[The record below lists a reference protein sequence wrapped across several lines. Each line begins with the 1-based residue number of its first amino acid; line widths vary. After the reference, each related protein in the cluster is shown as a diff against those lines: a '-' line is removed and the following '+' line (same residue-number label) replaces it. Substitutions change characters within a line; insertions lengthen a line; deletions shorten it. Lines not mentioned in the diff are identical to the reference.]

1 MKARSTMRTIAQFL
15 FAVVPN
21 RSARVATTSFVGGF
35 STCTVSKRQFRTEGS
50 SHTERSPNRGVRNIG
65 RSATSLSENN
75 GEHNWLVVGDGDF
88 SYCASIAER
97 LSEQSINLYA
107 TVLEEEMV
115 HNKVYQRSISNK
127 ESILSTTKTY
137 STSQHQVKFGIDA
150 TKLIEFFPSTKF
162 QTIEFNFP
170 HWGGKTNAKRNRQ
183 LLDDFMASASKVLC
197 EEGEIVISLCEGQG
211 GFPAANG
218 R

>member
-1 MKARSTMRTIAQFL
+1 MRTIAQFL

-21 RSARVATTSFVGGF
+21 QRARVATGSFVGSF
-35 STCTVSKRQFRTEGS
+35 STCTISKRYFRTAGS
-50 SHTERSPNRGVRNIG
+50 LQVGRIPNRRIRNICK
-65 RSATSLSENN
+65 SATSLSERS

-97 LSEQSINLYA
+97 LAKDDINLYA

-127 ESILSTTKTY
+127 DSILSTTKTD
-137 STSQHQVKFGIDA
+137 SPCQHQVKFGIDA
-150 TKLIEFFPSTKF
+150 TKLIEFFPTIKF

-183 LLDDFMASASKVLC
+183 LLDDFMASASQVLS
-197 EEGEIVISLCEGQG
+197 EDGEIVISLCEGQG
-211 GFPAANG
+211 GFPAPNG